1 MRRALNLPLASLAV
15 LAGLLLCGSAAPA
28 PAWAN
33 QPSEAA
39 SRPGCDRPRQPRPR
53 DPLVPILR
61 RMDRYLQRNE
71 TDGVDLDYRY
81 DLAPTEIA
89 RLTATCQLLG
99 YAELYRVVPRRRFR
113 QDVAQRADFLLDR
126 FESVR
131 SGTVFD
137 GMLGY
142 AMVK

>member
-1 MRRALNLPLASLAV
+1 MRRALNRPLASL
-15 LAGLLLCGSAAPA
+15 LASLLLCASAAVPVLA
-28 PAWAN
+28 HGASGP
-33 QPSEAA
+33 PEAA

-113 QDVAQRADFLLDR
+113 QDVAQ
-126 FESVR
+126 
-131 SGTVFD
+131 
-137 GMLGY
+137 
-142 AMVK
+142 